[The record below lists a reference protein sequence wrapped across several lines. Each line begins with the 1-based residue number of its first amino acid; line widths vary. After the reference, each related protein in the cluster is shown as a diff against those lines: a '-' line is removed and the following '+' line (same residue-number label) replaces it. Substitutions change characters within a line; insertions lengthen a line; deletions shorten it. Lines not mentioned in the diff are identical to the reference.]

1 MTNASVFEPTRFF
14 SEEERVEANTKITD
28 HIVQLLFAFFG
39 DVEDNLDNDD
49 IFNEFVD
56 SLTDVACMAMAIA
69 GMQVIGENADGA
81 IVARFNPI
89 ASMSEFAKKHNIS

>member
-1 MTNASVFEPTRFF
+1 MTNASVFEPVKFF

-39 DVEDNLDNDD
+39 DLEDDLDNDD

-56 SLTDVACMAMAIA
+56 SLTDIACMTMAIA
-69 GMQVIGENADGA
+69 GMRIIGENSDGS
-81 IVARFNPI
+81 IVARFSPI
-89 ASMSEFAKKHNIS
+89 ASMSEFADKYNIS